1 MLKYRYSLLAA
12 LAFASSASLATTTT
26 TTFAVTA
33 TVVSSCTLVGGVPLA
48 FGVYTPGVTK
58 DATTTFTS
66 VCTTG
71 TPYTLSLSVGGGSGA
86 TFATRVMTSGTDTL
100 DYSLYT
106 DAGRTT
112 VWGDGTGGSSTVAS
126 TGTGLVQTFSVY
138 GRIPSSAAATIG
150 VYADT
155 ITVTATY

>member
-1 MLKYRYSLLAA
+1 MFKFRFLFAAALVLAA
-12 LAFASSASLATTTT
+12 PAGFASTTT
-26 TTFAVTA
+26 TTFTVTA
-33 TVVSSCTLVGGVPLA
+33 TVLSSCTLVGGVPLA

-58 DATTTFTS
+58 DASTTFTS

-71 TPYTLSLSVGGGSGA
+71 TPYTLALSAGGGSGA
-86 TFATRVMTSGTDTL
+86 TFATRRMTSGADTL
-100 DYSLYT
+100 DYSLYS

>member
-1 MLKYRYSLLAA
+1 MFKSHFLLWAA
-12 LAFASSASLATTTT
+12 LALAAPASYAATTT

-33 TVVSSCTLVGGVPLA
+33 TVLSSCTLVGGVPLA
-48 FGVYTPGVTK
+48 FGVYTPSVTS

-71 TPYTLSLSVGGGSGA
+71 TPYTLELSAGSGSGA
-86 TFATRVMTSGTDTL
+86 TFATRRMTSGTDTL
-100 DYSLYT
+100 DYSLYS
-106 DAGRTT
+106 DAGRST
-112 VWGDGTGGSSTVAS
+112 VWGDGTGGSSTVGS
-126 TGTGLVQTFSVY
+126 SGTGLVQTFTVY